1 MQTVLLFALLGL
13 GSGAMIASIA
23 LGVVLSWRG
32 SGTINLAA
40 GATVMVAGYLFWSL
54 RTGFFGPALT
64 TAPAVLVTLLAMA
77 LLAFAV
83 ERVAVRPLRS
93 ASPLAKL
100 VASIGVL
107 LLLQALVQLVF
118 GTSPLDSPPVL
129 TENVVTLLGVK
140 VPLAQFILAGIVVAL
155 AAALA
160 ALYRFTRFGL
170 ATRAASENERSAVL
184 AGLSPNTI
192 SLANGVL
199 ASVSAGF
206 VGILA
211 ASIVGV
217 SATKL
222 PLLVVPALAAA
233 LFARFT
239 SFGIACGVGLLIG
252 VMESLIYYAST
263 QSWFPTQDG
272 LAMPGVQQVVEFLLI
287 VAALWWRGSSLPQR
301 GEFVGRSLPPVPRQD
316 RLLQR
321 AVPIVAACAVAL
333 IVLPSDFRQAVT
345 TGLVAT
351 VLCLSFIVITGYVGQ
366 LSVVQLA
373 LAGFAAFAVSRLG
386 TVFGIGFPLS
396 AILSVLLA
404 TVLGVA
410 VGAAALRVRGVSLVV
425 VTLAA
430 ALAIEQFVFAN
441 ARWGGGQ
448 SGAPVESPTLFGIDL
463 GSDAAFRGLDGSLP
477 SPVFGLLAL
486 AVTTGLYLF
495 IANLRRADLGRRMLA
510 VRSNERAAAAA
521 GINVRAVKIIA
532 FGVASALAGIAG
544 VMYAYDFGTVSASSY
559 GTAIAL
565 TLLASVY
572 VLGVTLVQGAVLG
585 GFGAIGAVIPLIL
598 QKWILPADRVSIY
611 VQLLIGAGL
620 LVQLKLFPDGLLVS
634 SAMKKQRGENRPS
647 LLSRAIPLRQRV
659 DGGVRR

>member
-13 GSGAMIASIA
+13 GSGAVIASIA

-40 GATVMVAGYLFWSL
+40 GAMVMVAGYLFWSL
-54 RTGFFGPALT
+54 RTGFFAPALKT
-64 TAPAVLVTLLAMA
+64 TPAVLVTLVAMA
-77 LLAFAV
+77 VLAVAV
-83 ERVAVRPLRS
+83 EKVAVRPLRRS
-93 ASPLAKL
+93 SPLAKL

-118 GTSPLDSPPVL
+118 GTAPLHSPAVL
-129 TENVVTLLGVK
+129 TEDVVTVVGVK
-140 VPLAQFILAGIVVAL
+140 VPVAQFILTGIVVAMT
-155 AAALA
+155 AGLA

-184 AGLSPNTI
+184 AGLSPDKI
-192 SLANGVL
+192 SLANAIL
-199 ASVSAGF
+199 AAVSAGF

-211 ASIVGV
+211 ASIVGI
-217 SATKL
+217 SATTL

-239 SFGIACGVGLLIG
+239 SFGIACAVGLLIG
-252 VMESLIYYAST
+252 VMESLVYYAST
-263 QSWFPTQDG
+263 QSWFPAQDG
-272 LAMPGVQQVVEFLLI
+272 LALPGVQQVVEFLLI
-287 VAALWWRGSSLPQR
+287 VAALWWRGSNLPQR
-301 GEFVGRSLPPVPRQD
+301 GESAGRSLPPVPKQD
-316 RLLQR
+316 RLLRR
-321 AVPIVAACAVAL
+321 AGPIVAACAIAL

-351 VLCLSFIVITGYVGQ
+351 VLCLSFVVIMGYVGQ

-386 TVFGIGFPLS
+386 TAFGIGFPLG
-396 AILSVLLA
+396 AIVSVVL
-404 TVLGVA
+404 TTILGVA
-410 VGAAALRVRGVSLVV
+410 VGAVALRVRGVSLVV

-430 ALAIEQFVFAN
+430 AIAIEQFVFAN

-448 SGAPVESPTLFGIDL
+448 TGAPVASPTLFGVDL
-463 GSDAAFRGLDGSLP
+463 GSDAGFRGLDGSLP

-486 AVTTGLYLF
+486 VVTTGLYLF
-495 IANLRRADLGRRMLA
+495 VANLRRGDLGRRMLA

-521 GINVRAVKIIA
+521 GIDVRAVKIIA
-532 FGVASALAGIAG
+532 FGIASLLAGIAG

-585 GFGAIGAVIPLIL
+585 GFGAVGAVVPLIL
-598 QKWILPADRVSIY
+598 QKWILPEDRVSIY

-620 LVQLKLFPDGLLVS
+620 LVQLKFFPEGLLVS
-634 SAMKKQRGENRPS
+634 AAMKKQRGEQRPS
-647 LLSRAIPLRQRV
+647 LLSKLALIRQRA
-659 DGGVRR
+659 DGGVPR